1 MKNRPLILTLVC
13 LGLAALVWYDNQPAQ
28 KPDHRATV
36 PAASGK
42 PDKAATGV
50 AERAAG
56 AEKAWSANDEK
67 EQGQGHV
74 DEQTARAGA
83 TGSEGAAPEAGAS
96 DASGPGASDA
106 FGPGASDASG
116 PGASDASGLGVS
128 DASGPG
134 VSDASGPGVSDAVE
148 PGASAP
154 AAETAAPQ
162 SGNPL
167 ASLDK
172 STLKDW
178 VERPLFAPSRKR
190 PPPAAAVQGQAPQV
204 AGTKAPPPLYDLMGV
219 VREQGRAIA
228 LLRKKSDGTSFR
240 VQVGDTLGG
249 WQVSK
254 VDPRAVT
261 LVRDDGTSETVS
273 IFRE

>member
-13 LGLAALVWYDNQPAQ
+13 LGLAALVWYDNQPGQ

-56 AEKAWSANDEK
+56 AEKARPANDEK
-67 EQGQGHV
+67 EQGQGHA

-116 PGASDASGLGVS
+116 PGASDASGL
-128 DASGPG
+128 G